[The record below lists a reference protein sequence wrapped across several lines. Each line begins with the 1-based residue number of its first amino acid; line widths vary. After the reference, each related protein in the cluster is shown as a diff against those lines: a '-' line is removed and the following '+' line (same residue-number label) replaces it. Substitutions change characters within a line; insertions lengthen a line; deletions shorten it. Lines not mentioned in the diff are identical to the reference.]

1 MKPKSWQPVSGQIMT
16 QWAQNINPAQP
27 FPEYPRPQMQ
37 RSLWQNLNGLWEYTI
52 TTKHAPQP
60 SEYQGT
66 ILVPFA
72 IESALSGVKRPL
84 KPKERL
90 WYHRTFSM
98 DRDWKKQR
106 VLIHLGAVDWEAN
119 IYLNGLKVGSHRGG
133 YCPFSFD
140 ITESLQAGENELVVS
155 VWDPSDHG
163 KQEHGK
169 QVLKPSFIWYSAVSG
184 IWQTVWLEVVPTN
197 HITSLKMTP
206 DIDKETIN
214 LLAFTSK
221 QSSDLRIQ
229 AIVKDGKRTVVEVE
243 GAADATMEIHIPSV
257 KLWSPDSPH
266 LYDLEV
272 KLHKAGKVLD
282 QVASYFGMRKFS
294 LGTDSNGVP
303 RLCLNNKPIFQY
315 GLLDQGYWPDGL
327 YTPPSDEA
335 MRYDIEFC
343 KQAGFNM
350 IRKHIKVEPARYYY
364 YCDKI
369 GIILWQDMINGGKT
383 PNLIWS
389 LLAKSRTKFKDT
401 KKYSRSGRHSKDN
414 RKHYRQEL
422 KEMIDTL
429 YNVVSIGLWVPFNEG
444 WGQFN
449 AEEIANWVKNYD
461 PTRLVDH
468 ASGWFDQG
476 AGDCRSL
483 HTYFKRLIPAP
494 FEKKRAT
501 ILSEFGGFS
510 LSLPGHN
517 WKKNKQFGYK
527 NFKNREALTRA
538 YKSLLETELLP
549 WVKKGLSAAVYTQTT
564 DIEGEINGFLSYDR
578 KVIKIDPQSVVEL
591 HKRLYEESPH

>member
-444 WGQFN
+444 CGQL
-449 AEEIANWVKNYD
+449 
-461 PTRLVDH
+461 R
-468 ASGWFDQG
+468 
-476 AGDCRSL
+476 
-483 HTYFKRLIPAP
+483 
-494 FEKKRAT
+494 
-501 ILSEFGGFS
+501 
-510 LSLPGHN
+510 
-517 WKKNKQFGYK
+517 
-527 NFKNREALTRA
+527 
-538 YKSLLETELLP
+538 
-549 WVKKGLSAAVYTQTT
+549 
-564 DIEGEINGFLSYDR
+564 
-578 KVIKIDPQSVVEL
+578 
-591 HKRLYEESPH
+591 

>member
-1 MKPKSWQPVSGQIMT
+1 MKPKPWRPVPGQLIT
-16 QWAQNINPAQP
+16 QWAQNIDPAQP

-37 RSLWQNLNGLWEYTI
+37 RTHWQNLNGLWEYAI
-52 TTKHAPQP
+52 TAKHAPQP
-60 SEYQGT
+60 GEYQGT

-90 WYHRTFSM
+90 WYSRTFSM

-106 VLIHLGAVDWEAN
+106 ALIHFGAVDWEATV
-119 IYLNGLKVGSHRGG
+119 YLNGIKIGSHRGG

-140 ITESLQAGENELVVS
+140 ITEALQVGENELVIS

-169 QVLKPSFIWYSAVSG
+169 QVLKPSFIWYTAVSG
-184 IWQTVWLEVVPTN
+184 IWQTVWLEVVPPD

-206 DIDKETIN
+206 YIDKEALN
-214 LLAFTSK
+214 LLAFTSS
-221 QSSDLRIQ
+221 QSADLRIQ
-229 AIVKDGKRTVVEVE
+229 AIVKDGNKTIAQVD
-243 GAADATMEIHIPSV
+243 GAADSTIEIHVPSAE
-257 KLWSPDSPH
+257 LWSPDSPH

-272 KLHKAGKVLD
+272 KLLKAGKVVD
-282 QVASYFGMRKFS
+282 RVTSYFGMRKFS
-294 LGTDSNGVP
+294 LGTDSNGVQ
-303 RLCLNNKPIFQY
+303 RLCLNNQPLFQY

-327 YTPPSDEA
+327 YTPPCDEA

-369 GIILWQDMINGGKT
+369 GIILWQDMINGGIT
-383 PNLIWS
+383 PKLVWFLFVKNQ
-389 LLAKSRTKFKDT
+389 TKLKDT
-401 KKYSRSGRHSKDN
+401 KKYSRLGRHSKDN
-414 RKHYRQEL
+414 RMQYLQEL

-429 YNVVSIGLWVPFNEG
+429 YNFVSIGLWVPFNEG
-444 WGQFN
+444 WGQFD
-449 AEEIANWVKNYD
+449 AEQIANWVKAYD

-476 AGDCRSL
+476 AGDCKSL
-483 HTYFKRLIPAP
+483 HIYFRRLTPTP

-510 LSLPGHN
+510 LSIPGHT

-527 NFKNREALTRA
+527 KFKNHEGLTSA
-538 YKSLLETELLP
+538 YLSLLESELLP

-591 HKRLYEESPH
+591 HKRLYEESPR